1 MQGPNPP
8 IAATAVVGALATGD
22 ADAAQ
27 SHDVTAGQAQ
37 RDTAELRELERAE
50 YYPKDSAASEP
61 AVAHPRRSLLDRL
74 FRR

>member
-8 IAATAVVGALATGD
+8 IAATAAGRTLSPGD
-22 ADAAQ
+22 ADAAH
-27 SHDVTAGQAQ
+27 SHDVTADQAE

-50 YYPKDSAASEP
+50 YYAKESTASEP
-61 AVAHPRRSLLDRL
+61 AVVQPRRSLLDRL